1 MQQYFSDLT
10 TPEVGATFTL
20 DEAASHHLFNVMRG
34 KPGLKVNVV
43 FADKRV
49 ALAEVLSE
57 NTDHEL
63 RVLEVFDKNT
73 ELPIDVT
80 IAAGFPKGDKLE
92 FITEKVTE
100 LGASAIWAY
109 PGKWS
114 VAKWDGKKLA
124 KKQERLTKI
133 AQAAAEQSKR
143 IVIPEVQLFENFGDF
158 KARLADFDR
167 VLVAY
172 EESAKQGEVATLV
185 STLSEI
191 KAGAKLL
198 VIFGPEGGIA
208 PEEIAIYEA
217 AGAKLAGLGPR
228 ILRAETAPLYAL
240 SAISYQLEMRKD

>member
-10 TPEVGATFTL
+10 TPEVGSDFVL
-20 DEAASHHLFNVMRG
+20 DDASSHHLFNVMRG

-49 ALAEVLSE
+49 ALAEVLSSE
-57 NTDHEL
+57 NAL

-100 LGASAIWAY
+100 LGASAVWGY

-124 KKQERLTKI
+124 KKQERLMKI

-143 IVIPEVQLFENFGDF
+143 IVIPDVALFENFGAF
-158 KARLADFDR
+158 KSRLADFDY

-185 STLSEI
+185 STLSGIE
-191 KAGAKLL
+191 AGSKLL
-198 VIFGPEGGIA
+198 LIFGPEGGIA
-208 PEEIAIYEA
+208 PEEIAIYEEN
-217 AGAKLAGLGPR
+217 GGKLAGLGPR

-240 SAISYQLEMRKD
+240 SAISYELELRS